1 MTKYFV
7 KHIILYVIVSIL
19 SKSAFFDIRKYR
31 PMAMIKRL
39 LKSVR
44 EYKKN
49 AILSPIFIALEVV
62 MDISIPF
69 VMTRM
74 LLPCVEKGDVG
85 GIFAWGGVVLGM
97 AIIAL
102 LFGVISGWHCS
113 TAAVG
118 FGKNLRKDMFYAV
131 QDYSFKNIDKFS
143 ASSIITR
150 MTTDV
155 NFVQQAF
162 MMLIRVALRSPLML
176 IFGLV
181 ASFIIGGPIATVL
194 VFVVPVLAL
203 SLILIFKA
211 AHKHFKVLFK
221 KYDVLNNVVE
231 ENVRAIRVVKSNV
244 REDYEIEKF
253 NSSSEAIFKTFTR
266 AQRIVVLSGPVMQ
279 LCLYTAITL
288 IGWFSAQAIING
300 NVFGV
305 NLYLTQAD
313 LSGLITYA
321 IQIMIGLMMLSFVVI
336 QIVIARASAERI
348 CEILEE
354 KPDIVSPENAV
365 KTVADGS
372 IDFNGVNFS
381 YKEDANRHTLSDI
394 NLHIKSGETVGV
406 IGATGAGKTTL
417 VQLLPRL
424 YDVNDGE
431 LKVGGVNVKDYDLN
445 ALRGAV
451 AMVLQ
456 KNVLFSGS
464 IRDNLKWGNENATEA
479 QLKAALKI
487 SRADEFVEKIGSLD
501 FMLDQGGANLS
512 GGQRQRLCIARAL
525 VGAPKILILDDST
538 SAVDVRTDAEIRK
551 AFKEFIPE
559 TTKIII
565 AQRISSVKD
574 ADKIIVMDGGRIDA
588 VGTHAE
594 LYGKNVIYTD
604 VYDSQQNEGGDFDAA
619 K

>member
-1 MTKYFV
+1 MN
-7 KHIILYVIVSIL
+7 
-19 SKSAFFDIRKYR
+19 
-31 PMAMIKRL
+31 MIKML
-39 LKSVR
+39 SKSVR

-49 AILSPIFIALEVV
+49 AVLSPIFIALEVV

-74 LLPCVEKGDVG
+74 LLPCVETGDVR
-85 GIFAWGGVVLGM
+85 GIVLNGALVLLMAVV
-97 AIIAL
+97 AL

-118 FGKNLRKDMFYAV
+118 FGKNLRKDMFYSV
-131 QDYSFKNIDKFS
+131 QNFSFKNIDKFS
-143 ASSIITR
+143 TSSIITR

-181 ASFIIGGPIATVL
+181 ATFMIGGPIATVL
-194 VFVVPVLAL
+194 VFVVPVLAV

-221 KYDVLNNVVE
+221 KYDVMNNVVE
-231 ENVRAIRVVKSNV
+231 ENVRAVRVVKSNV
-244 REDYEIEKF
+244 REDHEIEKF
-253 NSSSEAIFKTFTR
+253 NASSDAIFKTFTK
-266 AQRIVVLSGPVMQ
+266 AQRIVVLSGPAMQ

-288 IGWFSAQAIING
+288 IGWFSANAIIDG
-300 NVFGV
+300 NIFGLSV
-305 NLYLTQAD
+305 AMTKAD

-321 IQIMIGLMMLSFVVI
+321 IQIMIALMMLSFVVI

-348 CEILEE
+348 CELLEE
-354 KPDIVSPENAV
+354 RSDIVSPENAV
-365 KTVADGS
+365 MEVSDGS
-372 IDFNGVNFS
+372 IDFCHVDFS
-381 YKEDANRHTLSDI
+381 YNEEANRNTLSDI
-394 NLHIKSGETVGV
+394 DLHIKSGETVGI

-424 YDVNDGE
+424 YDVSKGE
-431 LKVGGVNVKDYDLN
+431 LKVGGVNVKNYDLN

-456 KNVLFSGS
+456 KNVLFSGT
-464 IRDNLKWGNENATEA
+464 IRDNLKWGNENATDDE
-479 QLKAALKI
+479 LLSAAKI
-487 SRADEFVEKIGSLD
+487 ARADEFLDRIGSFD
-501 FMLDQGGANLS
+501 FMLEQGGTNLS
-512 GGQRQRLCIARAL
+512 GGQRQRLCIARAI
-525 VGAPKILILDDST
+525 VGSPKILILDDST
-538 SAVDVRTDAEIRK
+538 SAVDVKTDAEIRN

-588 VGTHAE
+588 VGTHGS
-594 LYGKNVIYTD
+594 LYGNNVIYTD

>member
-1 MTKYFV
+1 MN
-7 KHIILYVIVSIL
+7 
-19 SKSAFFDIRKYR
+19 
-31 PMAMIKRL
+31 MIKML
-39 LKSVR
+39 SKSVR

-49 AILSPIFIALEVV
+49 AVLSPIFIALEVV

-74 LLPCVEKGDVG
+74 LLPCVETGDVR
-85 GIFAWGGVVLGM
+85 GIVLNGALVLLMAVV
-97 AIIAL
+97 AL

-118 FGKNLRKDMFYAV
+118 FGKNLRKDMFYSV
-131 QDYSFKNIDKFS
+131 QNFSFKNIDKFS
-143 ASSIITR
+143 TSSIITR

-181 ASFIIGGPIATVL
+181 ATFMIGGPIATVL
-194 VFVVPVLAL
+194 VFVVPVLAV

-221 KYDVLNNVVE
+221 KYDVMNNVVE
-231 ENVRAIRVVKSNV
+231 ENVRAVRVVKSNV
-244 REDYEIEKF
+244 REDHEIEKF
-253 NSSSEAIFKTFTR
+253 NASSDAIFKTFTK
-266 AQRIVVLSGPVMQ
+266 AQRIVVLSGPAMQ

-288 IGWFSAQAIING
+288 IGWFSANAIIDG
-300 NVFGV
+300 NIFGLSV
-305 NLYLTQAD
+305 AMTKAD

-321 IQIMIGLMMLSFVVI
+321 IQIMIALMMLSFVVI

-348 CEILEE
+348 CELLEE
-354 KPDIVSPENAV
+354 RSDIVSPENAV
-365 KTVADGS
+365 MEVSDGS
-372 IDFNGVNFS
+372 IDFCHVDFS
-381 YKEDANRHTLSDI
+381 YNEDANRNTLSDI
-394 NLHIKSGETVGV
+394 DLHIKSGETVGI
-406 IGATGAGKTTL
+406 IGATGSGKTTL

-424 YDVNDGE
+424 YDVSKGE
-431 LKVGGVNVKDYDLN
+431 LKVGGVNVKNYDLN

-456 KNVLFSGS
+456 KNVLFSGT
-464 IRDNLKWGNENATEA
+464 IRDNLKWGNENATDDE
-479 QLKAALKI
+479 LLSAAKI
-487 SRADEFVEKIGSLD
+487 ARADEFLDRIGSFD
-501 FMLDQGGANLS
+501 FMLEQGGTNLS
-512 GGQRQRLCIARAL
+512 GGQRQRLCIARAI
-525 VGAPKILILDDST
+525 VGSPKILILDDST
-538 SAVDVRTDAEIRK
+538 SAVDVKTDAEIRN

-574 ADKIIVMDGGRIDA
+574 ADKIIVMDGGKIDA
-588 VGTHAE
+588 VGTHGS
-594 LYGKNVIYTD
+594 LYGNNVIYTD

>member
-1 MTKYFV
+1 MN
-7 KHIILYVIVSIL
+7 
-19 SKSAFFDIRKYR
+19 
-31 PMAMIKRL
+31 MIKML
-39 LKSVR
+39 SKSVR

-49 AILSPIFIALEVV
+49 AVLSPIFIALEVV

-74 LLPCVEKGDVG
+74 LLPCVETGDVR
-85 GIFAWGGVVLGM
+85 GIVLNGALVLLMAVV
-97 AIIAL
+97 AL

-118 FGKNLRKDMFYAV
+118 FGKNLRKDMFYSV
-131 QDYSFKNIDKFS
+131 QNFSFKNIDKFS
-143 ASSIITR
+143 TSSIITR

-181 ASFIIGGPIATVL
+181 ATFMIGGPIATVL
-194 VFVVPVLAL
+194 VFVVPVLAV

-221 KYDVLNNVVE
+221 KYDVMNNVVE
-231 ENVRAIRVVKSNV
+231 ENVRAVRVVKSNV
-244 REDYEIEKF
+244 REDHEIEKF
-253 NSSSEAIFKTFTR
+253 NASSDAIFKTFTK
-266 AQRIVVLSGPVMQ
+266 AQRIVVLSGPAMQ

-288 IGWFSAQAIING
+288 IGWFSANAIIDG
-300 NVFGV
+300 NIFGLSV
-305 NLYLTQAD
+305 AMTKAD

-321 IQIMIGLMMLSFVVI
+321 IQIMIALMMLSFVVI

-348 CEILEE
+348 CELLEE
-354 KPDIVSPENAV
+354 RSDIVSPENAV
-365 KTVADGS
+365 MEVSDGS
-372 IDFNGVNFS
+372 IDFCHVDFS
-381 YKEDANRHTLSDI
+381 YNEDANRNTLSDI
-394 NLHIKSGETVGV
+394 DLHIKSGETVGI

-424 YDVNDGE
+424 YDVSKGE
-431 LKVGGVNVKDYDLN
+431 LKVGGVNVKNYDLN

-456 KNVLFSGS
+456 KNVLFSGT
-464 IRDNLKWGNENATEA
+464 IRDNLKWGNENATDDE
-479 QLKAALKI
+479 LLSAAKI
-487 SRADEFVEKIGSLD
+487 ARADEFLDRIGSFD
-501 FMLDQGGANLS
+501 FMLEQGGTNLS
-512 GGQRQRLCIARAL
+512 GGQRQRLCIARAI
-525 VGAPKILILDDST
+525 VGSPKILILDDST
-538 SAVDVRTDAEIRK
+538 SAVDVKTDAEIRN

-574 ADKIIVMDGGRIDA
+574 ADKIIVMDGGKIDA
-588 VGTHAE
+588 VGTHGS
-594 LYGKNVIYTD
+594 LYGNNVIYTD

>member
-1 MTKYFV
+1 MN
-7 KHIILYVIVSIL
+7 
-19 SKSAFFDIRKYR
+19 
-31 PMAMIKRL
+31 MIKML
-39 LKSVR
+39 SKSVR

-49 AILSPIFIALEVV
+49 AVLSPIFIALEVV

-74 LLPCVEKGDVG
+74 LLPCVETGDVR
-85 GIFAWGGVVLGM
+85 GIVLNGALVLLMAVV
-97 AIIAL
+97 AL

-118 FGKNLRKDMFYAV
+118 FGKNLRKDMFYSV
-131 QDYSFKNIDKFS
+131 QNFSFKNIDKFS
-143 ASSIITR
+143 TSSIITR

-181 ASFIIGGPIATVL
+181 ATFMIGGPIATVL
-194 VFVVPVLAL
+194 VFVVPVLAV

-221 KYDVLNNVVE
+221 KYDVMNNVVE
-231 ENVRAIRVVKSNV
+231 ENVRAVRVVKSNV
-244 REDYEIEKF
+244 REDHEIEKF
-253 NSSSEAIFKTFTR
+253 NASSDAIFKTFTK
-266 AQRIVVLSGPVMQ
+266 AQRIVVLSGPAMQ

-288 IGWFSAQAIING
+288 IGWFSANAIIDG
-300 NVFGV
+300 NIFGLSV
-305 NLYLTQAD
+305 AMTKAD

-321 IQIMIGLMMLSFVVI
+321 IQIMIALMMLSFVVI

-348 CEILEE
+348 CELLEE
-354 KPDIVSPENAV
+354 RSDIVSPENAV
-365 KTVADGS
+365 MEVSDGS
-372 IDFNGVNFS
+372 IDFCHVNFS
-381 YKEDANRHTLSDI
+381 YNEDANRNTLSDI
-394 NLHIKSGETVGV
+394 DLHIKSGETVGI

-424 YDVNDGE
+424 YDVSKGE

-456 KNVLFSGS
+456 KNVLFSGT
-464 IRDNLKWGNENATEA
+464 IRDNLKWGNENATDDE
-479 QLKAALKI
+479 LLSAAKI
-487 SRADEFVEKIGSLD
+487 ARADEFLDRIGSFD
-501 FMLDQGGANLS
+501 FMLEQGGTNLS
-512 GGQRQRLCIARAL
+512 GGQRQRLCIARAI
-525 VGAPKILILDDST
+525 VGSPKILILDDST
-538 SAVDVRTDAEIRK
+538 SAVDVKTDAEIRN

-574 ADKIIVMDGGRIDA
+574 ADKIIVMDGGKIDA
-588 VGTHAE
+588 VGTHGS
-594 LYGKNVIYTD
+594 LYGNNVIYTD

>member
-1 MTKYFV
+1 MN
-7 KHIILYVIVSIL
+7 
-19 SKSAFFDIRKYR
+19 
-31 PMAMIKRL
+31 MIKML
-39 LKSVR
+39 SKSVR

-49 AILSPIFIALEVV
+49 AVLSPIFIALEVV

-74 LLPCVEKGDVG
+74 LLPCVETGDVR
-85 GIFAWGGVVLGM
+85 GIVLNGALVLLMAVV
-97 AIIAL
+97 AL

-118 FGKNLRKDMFYAV
+118 FGKNLRKDMFYSV
-131 QDYSFKNIDKFS
+131 QNFSFKNIDKFS
-143 ASSIITR
+143 TSSIITR

-181 ASFIIGGPIATVL
+181 ATFMIGGPIATVL
-194 VFVVPVLAL
+194 VFVVPVLAV
-203 SLILIFKA
+203 SLILIFRA

-221 KYDVLNNVVE
+221 KYDVMNNVVE
-231 ENVRAIRVVKSNV
+231 ENVRAVRVVKSNV
-244 REDYEIEKF
+244 REDHEIEKF
-253 NSSSEAIFKTFTR
+253 NASSDAIFKTFTK
-266 AQRIVVLSGPVMQ
+266 AQRIVVLSGPAMQ

-288 IGWFSAQAIING
+288 IGWFSANAIIDG
-300 NVFGV
+300 NIFGLSV
-305 NLYLTQAD
+305 AMTKAD

-321 IQIMIGLMMLSFVVI
+321 IQIMIALMMLSFVVI

-348 CEILEE
+348 CELLEE
-354 KPDIVSPENAV
+354 RSDIVSPENAV
-365 KTVADGS
+365 MEVSDGS
-372 IDFNGVNFS
+372 IDFCHVDFS
-381 YKEDANRHTLSDI
+381 YNEDANRNTLSDI
-394 NLHIKSGETVGV
+394 DLHIKSGETVGI

-424 YDVNDGE
+424 YDVSKGE
-431 LKVGGVNVKDYDLN
+431 LKVGGVNVRNYDLN

-456 KNVLFSGS
+456 KNVLFSGT
-464 IRDNLKWGNENATEA
+464 IRDNLKWGNENATDDE
-479 QLKAALKI
+479 LLSAAKI
-487 SRADEFVEKIGSLD
+487 ARADEFLDRSGSFD
-501 FMLDQGGANLS
+501 FMLEQGGTNLS
-512 GGQRQRLCIARAL
+512 GGQRQRLCIARAI
-525 VGAPKILILDDST
+525 VGSPKILILDDST
-538 SAVDVRTDAEIRK
+538 SAVDVKTDAEIRN

-574 ADKIIVMDGGRIDA
+574 ADKIIVMDGGKIDA
-588 VGTHAE
+588 VGTHGS
-594 LYGKNVIYTD
+594 LYGNNVIYTD

>member
-1 MTKYFV
+1 MK
-7 KHIILYVIVSIL
+7 
-19 SKSAFFDIRKYR
+19 
-31 PMAMIKRL
+31 MIKML
-39 LKSVR
+39 SKSVR

-49 AILSPIFIALEVV
+49 AVLSPIFIALEVV

-74 LLPCVEKGDVG
+74 LLPCVETGDVR
-85 GIFAWGGVVLGM
+85 GIVLNGALVLLMAVV
-97 AIIAL
+97 AL

-118 FGKNLRKDMFYAV
+118 FGKNLRKDMFYSV
-131 QDYSFKNIDKFS
+131 QNFSFKNIDKFS
-143 ASSIITR
+143 TSSIITR

-181 ASFIIGGPIATVL
+181 ATFMIGGPIATVL
-194 VFVVPVLAL
+194 VFVVPVLAV

-221 KYDVLNNVVE
+221 KYDVMNNVVE
-231 ENVRAIRVVKSNV
+231 ENVRAVRVVKSNV
-244 REDYEIEKF
+244 REDHEIEKF
-253 NSSSEAIFKTFTR
+253 NASSDAIFKTFTK
-266 AQRIVVLSGPVMQ
+266 AQRIVVLSGPAMQ

-288 IGWFSAQAIING
+288 IGWFSANAIIDG
-300 NVFGV
+300 NIFGLSV
-305 NLYLTQAD
+305 AMTKAD

-321 IQIMIGLMMLSFVVI
+321 IQIMIALMMLSFVVI

-348 CEILEE
+348 CELLEE
-354 KPDIVSPENAV
+354 RSDIVSPENAV
-365 KTVADGS
+365 MEVSDGS
-372 IDFNGVNFS
+372 IDFCHVDFS
-381 YKEDANRHTLSDI
+381 YNEDANRNTLSDI
-394 NLHIKSGETVGV
+394 DLHIKSGETVGI

-424 YDVNDGE
+424 YDVSKGE
-431 LKVGGVNVKDYDLN
+431 LKVGGVNVKNYDLN

-456 KNVLFSGS
+456 KNVLFSGT
-464 IRDNLKWGNENATEA
+464 IRDNLKWGNENATDDE
-479 QLKAALKI
+479 LLSAAKI
-487 SRADEFVEKIGSLD
+487 ARADEFLDRIGSFD
-501 FMLDQGGANLS
+501 FMLEQGGTNLS
-512 GGQRQRLCIARAL
+512 GGQRQRLCIARAI
-525 VGAPKILILDDST
+525 VGSPKILILDDST
-538 SAVDVRTDAEIRK
+538 SAVDVKTDAEIRN

-574 ADKIIVMDGGRIDA
+574 ADKIIVMDGGKIDA
-588 VGTHAE
+588 VGTHGS
-594 LYGKNVIYTD
+594 LYGNNVIYTD

>member
-1 MTKYFV
+1 MN
-7 KHIILYVIVSIL
+7 
-19 SKSAFFDIRKYR
+19 
-31 PMAMIKRL
+31 MIKML
-39 LKSVR
+39 SKSVR

-49 AILSPIFIALEVV
+49 AVLSPIFIALEVV

-74 LLPCVEKGDVG
+74 LLPCVETGDVR
-85 GIFAWGGVVLGM
+85 GIVLNGALVLLMAVV
-97 AIIAL
+97 AL

-118 FGKNLRKDMFYAV
+118 FGKNLRKDMFYSV
-131 QDYSFKNIDKFS
+131 QNFSFKNIDKFS
-143 ASSIITR
+143 TSSIITR

-181 ASFIIGGPIATVL
+181 ATFMIGGPIATVL
-194 VFVVPVLAL
+194 VFVVPVLAV

-221 KYDVLNNVVE
+221 KYDVMNNVVE
-231 ENVRAIRVVKSNV
+231 ENVRAVRVVKSNV
-244 REDYEIEKF
+244 REDHEIEKF
-253 NSSSEAIFKTFTR
+253 NASSDAIFKTFTK
-266 AQRIVVLSGPVMQ
+266 AQRIVVLSGPAMQ

-288 IGWFSAQAIING
+288 IGWFSANAIIDG
-300 NVFGV
+300 NIFGLSV
-305 NLYLTQAD
+305 AMTKAD

-321 IQIMIGLMMLSFVVI
+321 IQIMIALMMLSFVVI

-348 CEILEE
+348 CELLEE
-354 KPDIVSPENAV
+354 RSDIVSPENAV
-365 KTVADGS
+365 MEVSDGS
-372 IDFNGVNFS
+372 IDFCHVDFS
-381 YKEDANRHTLSDI
+381 YNEDANRNTLSDI
-394 NLHIKSGETVGV
+394 DLHIKSGETVGI
-406 IGATGAGKTTL
+406 IGATGSGKTTL

-424 YDVNDGE
+424 YDVSKGE
-431 LKVGGVNVKDYDLN
+431 LKVGGVNVKNYDLN

-456 KNVLFSGS
+456 KNVLFSGT
-464 IRDNLKWGNENATEA
+464 IRDNLKWGNENATDDE
-479 QLKAALKI
+479 LLSAAKI
-487 SRADEFVEKIGSLD
+487 ARADEFLDRIGSFD
-501 FMLDQGGANLS
+501 FMLEQGGTNLS
-512 GGQRQRLCIARAL
+512 GGQRQRLCIARAI
-525 VGAPKILILDDST
+525 VGSPKILILDDST
-538 SAVDVRTDAEIRK
+538 SAVDVKTDAEIRN

-588 VGTHAE
+588 VGTHGS
-594 LYGKNVIYTD
+594 LYGNNVIYTD

>member
-1 MTKYFV
+1 MN
-7 KHIILYVIVSIL
+7 
-19 SKSAFFDIRKYR
+19 
-31 PMAMIKRL
+31 MIKML
-39 LKSVR
+39 SKSVR

-49 AILSPIFIALEVV
+49 AVLSPIFIALEVV

-74 LLPCVEKGDVG
+74 LLPCVETGDVR
-85 GIFAWGGVVLGM
+85 GIVLNGALVLLMAVV
-97 AIIAL
+97 AL

-118 FGKNLRKDMFYAV
+118 FGKNLRKDMFYSV
-131 QDYSFKNIDKFS
+131 QNFSFKNIDKFS
-143 ASSIITR
+143 TSSIITR

-181 ASFIIGGPIATVL
+181 ATFMIGGPIATVL
-194 VFVVPVLAL
+194 VFVVPVLAV
-203 SLILIFKA
+203 SLILIFRA

-221 KYDVLNNVVE
+221 KYDVMNNVVE
-231 ENVRAIRVVKSNV
+231 ENVRAVRVVKSNV
-244 REDYEIEKF
+244 REDHEIEKF
-253 NSSSEAIFKTFTR
+253 NASSDAIFKTFTK
-266 AQRIVVLSGPVMQ
+266 AQRIVVLSGPAMQ

-288 IGWFSAQAIING
+288 IGWFSANAIIDG
-300 NVFGV
+300 NIFGLSV
-305 NLYLTQAD
+305 AMTKAD

-321 IQIMIGLMMLSFVVI
+321 IQIMIALMMLSFVVI

-348 CEILEE
+348 CELLEE
-354 KPDIVSPENAV
+354 RSDIVSPENAV
-365 KTVADGS
+365 MEVSDGS
-372 IDFNGVNFS
+372 IDFCHVDFS
-381 YKEDANRHTLSDI
+381 YNEDANRNTLSDI
-394 NLHIKSGETVGV
+394 DLHIKSGETVGI
-406 IGATGAGKTTL
+406 IGATGSGKTTL

-424 YDVNDGE
+424 YDVSKGE
-431 LKVGGVNVKDYDLN
+431 LKVGGVNVKNYDLN

-456 KNVLFSGS
+456 KNVLFSGT
-464 IRDNLKWGNENATEA
+464 IRDNLKWGNENATDDE
-479 QLKAALKI
+479 LLSAAKI
-487 SRADEFVEKIGSLD
+487 ARADEFLDRIGSFD
-501 FMLDQGGANLS
+501 FMLEQGGTNLS
-512 GGQRQRLCIARAL
+512 GGQRQRLCIARAI
-525 VGAPKILILDDST
+525 VGSPKILILDDST
-538 SAVDVRTDAEIRK
+538 SAVDVKTDAEIRN

-574 ADKIIVMDGGRIDA
+574 ADKIIVMDGGKIDA
-588 VGTHAE
+588 VGTHGS
-594 LYGKNVIYTD
+594 LYGNNVIYTD

>member
-1 MTKYFV
+1 MN
-7 KHIILYVIVSIL
+7 
-19 SKSAFFDIRKYR
+19 
-31 PMAMIKRL
+31 MIKML
-39 LKSVR
+39 SKSVR

-49 AILSPIFIALEVV
+49 AVLSPIFIALEVV

-74 LLPCVEKGDVG
+74 LLPCVETGDVR
-85 GIFAWGGVVLGM
+85 GIVLNGALVLLMAVV
-97 AIIAL
+97 AL

-118 FGKNLRKDMFYAV
+118 FGKNLRKDMFYSV
-131 QDYSFKNIDKFS
+131 QNFSFKNIDKFS
-143 ASSIITR
+143 TSSIITR

-181 ASFIIGGPIATVL
+181 ATFMIGGPIATVL
-194 VFVVPVLAL
+194 VFVVPVLAV
-203 SLILIFKA
+203 SLILIFRA

-221 KYDVLNNVVE
+221 KYDVMNNVVE
-231 ENVRAIRVVKSNV
+231 ENVRAVRVVKSNV
-244 REDYEIEKF
+244 REDHEIEKF
-253 NSSSEAIFKTFTR
+253 NASSDAIFKTFTK
-266 AQRIVVLSGPVMQ
+266 AQRIVVLSGPAMQ

-288 IGWFSAQAIING
+288 IGWFSANAIIDG
-300 NVFGV
+300 NIFGLSV
-305 NLYLTQAD
+305 AMTKAD

-321 IQIMIGLMMLSFVVI
+321 IQIMIALMMLSFVVI

-348 CEILEE
+348 CELLEE
-354 KPDIVSPENAV
+354 RSDIVSPENAV
-365 KTVADGS
+365 REVSDGS
-372 IDFNGVNFS
+372 IDFCHVDFS
-381 YKEDANRHTLSDI
+381 YNEDANRNTLSDI
-394 NLHIKSGETVGV
+394 DLHIKSGETVGI
-406 IGATGAGKTTL
+406 IGATGSGKTTL

-424 YDVNDGE
+424 YDVSKGE
-431 LKVGGVNVKDYDLN
+431 LKVGGVNVKNYDLN

-456 KNVLFSGS
+456 KNVLFSGT
-464 IRDNLKWGNENATEA
+464 IRDNLKWGNENATDDE
-479 QLKAALKI
+479 LLSAAKI
-487 SRADEFVEKIGSLD
+487 ARADEFLDRIGSFD
-501 FMLDQGGANLS
+501 FMLEQGGTNLS
-512 GGQRQRLCIARAL
+512 GGQRQRLCIARAI
-525 VGAPKILILDDST
+525 VGSPKILILDDST
-538 SAVDVRTDAEIRK
+538 SAVDVKTDAEIRN

-588 VGTHAE
+588 VGTHGS
-594 LYGKNVIYTD
+594 LYGNNVIYTD